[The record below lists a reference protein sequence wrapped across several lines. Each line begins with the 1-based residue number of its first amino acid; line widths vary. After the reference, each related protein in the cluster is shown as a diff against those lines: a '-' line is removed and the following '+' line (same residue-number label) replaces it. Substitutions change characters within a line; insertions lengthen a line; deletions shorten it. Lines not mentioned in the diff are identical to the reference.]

1 MRYFDRH
8 RKRLTKHHYI
18 RGTLKSAEGENEV
31 KIEDSAGVP
40 FNKVEIAGNTSQK
53 QYQGYQLFQ
62 FKDYSTSLT
71 DTDGNVLTWEMK
83 DGVVTINGIQNE
95 FSFVTLDSKCV
106 TSSTLEA
113 GTYSF
118 TASYYRDGGTA
129 GGCDWR
135 FRYSSDTTTIGI
147 GSYTHGIN
155 KTVETKTFDEPFYF
169 RYAQFYLVANK
180 EYKDFKFT
188 IGLFKGSYTGETMP
202 PYEPYVGGIP
212 SPNPG
217 QKIPIYSTSEST
229 VTLNTELEA
238 SEITYDSNFLYTIA
252 FEHPFSFNGAES
264 LTLSVDSFYT
274 GNMGDMLIVGGD
286 PSHIIGGSGT
296 FDYIA
301 AGDGSRGEVTIHS
314 SGYGDTFYIGIGN
327 TDTGISSDKIEEYR
341 QLAIT
346 TPITATGTIT
356 TQTGVRE
363 IPAYPQ
369 EIENANSEGM
379 SVTLYG
385 DNLFNQELLL
395 TDTDFTKEEYN
406 GEECIKV
413 VANVNA
419 HTFPCEIPI
428 GKMSVSFEISH
439 PKTGGNFSVT
449 LNYEDGSG
457 EYREYTNNNP
467 KTDFYKF
474 SIAKT
479 TTKKIVKIIITFW
492 NIWNMRPYYIK
503 NFMVNTGEPKPYEP
517 YFREEIAIP
526 TSVEVEGAIV
536 DLRLAHIPN
545 LLDWRGTTATDY
557 LKVDKVANK
566 VEYVQGI
573 GKVILDNNTEFS
585 YSTAR
590 PNVFSALPF
599 LENTVNFGN
608 SAYCNKYQIYIGV
621 GNILNLD
628 YAFST
633 DGRYY
638 GGQLSRISIKD
649 IRFDNVADFKA
660 DLEQS
665 PIEVLYCLETPITHD
680 ITSTEL
686 GQALLR
692 LCVDRG
698 LDGTLRVESE
708 LGISSL
714 SCDYYSQEN
723 EDKVLL
729 TVSYQNEAGDAL
741 MNDKTHNV
749 RRGSKYQIVSPQID
763 GYEPSE
769 KEVFGIADGDL
780 TIILKYKEVSDVTV

>member
-1 MRYFDRH
+1 M
-8 RKRLTKHHYI
+8 
-18 RGTLKSAEGENEV
+18 
-31 KIEDSAGVP
+31 
-40 FNKVEIAGNTSQK
+40 
-53 QYQGYQLFQ
+53 
-62 FKDYSTSLT
+62 
-71 DTDGNVLTWEMK
+71 
-83 DGVVTINGIQNE
+83 
-95 FSFVTLDSKCV
+95 
-106 TSSTLEA
+106 
-113 GTYSF
+113 
-118 TASYYRDGGTA
+118 
-129 GGCDWR
+129 
-135 FRYSSDTTTIGI
+135 
-147 GSYTHGIN
+147 
-155 KTVETKTFDEPFYF
+155 
-169 RYAQFYLVANK
+169 
-180 EYKDFKFT
+180 
-188 IGLFKGSYTGETMP
+188 
-202 PYEPYVGGIP
+202 
-212 SPNPG
+212 
-217 QKIPIYSTSEST
+217 
-229 VTLNTELEA
+229 
-238 SEITYDSNFLYTIA
+238 
-252 FEHPFSFNGAES
+252 
-264 LTLSVDSFYT
+264 
-274 GNMGDMLIVGGD
+274 
-286 PSHIIGGSGT
+286 
-296 FDYIA
+296 
-301 AGDGSRGEVTIHS
+301 
-314 SGYGDTFYIGIGN
+314 
-327 TDTGISSDKIEEYR
+327 
-341 QLAIT
+341 
-346 TPITATGTIT
+346 
-356 TQTGVRE
+356 
-363 IPAYPQ
+363 
-369 EIENANSEGM
+369 
-379 SVTLYG
+379 
-385 DNLFNQELLL
+385 
-395 TDTDFTKEEYN
+395 
-406 GEECIKV
+406 
-413 VANVNA
+413 
-419 HTFPCEIPI
+419 
-428 GKMSVSFEISH
+428 SFEISH

-503 NFMVNTGEPKPYEP
+503 NFMINTGEPKPYEP